1 MKQKLIHFTRVNYHD
16 KYSANT
22 ALGKTNSQASFNKLA
37 LSWLLI
43 RNLRHGEMNHFD
55 MLPFF

>member
-1 MKQKLIHFTRVNYHD
+1 MINTVQTQLWEKKFT
-16 KYSANT
+16 
-22 ALGKTNSQASFNKLA
+22 SFFQQA